1 MGNTVKWVT
10 QGTKSLK
17 VRPEACK
24 PALKQT
30 NKKKTALFL
39 PSSSCLAT
47 TVHLDQSERQLGTT
61 GAQAW
66 QTGYPGSGVW
76 SQDGGVG
83 VGDGIPAASLR
94 GHLNQDPGAPEVQ
107 EAGSMGSWRWR
118 CDAKATAGGP
128 PPRILPD
135 EPQASAQWPS
145 SIRRWP
151 PFLHSI

>member
-24 PALKQT
+24 PSL
-30 NKKKTALFL
+30 KKKKKIALFL

-76 SQDGGVG
+76 SQDGGG
-83 VGDGIPAASLR
+83 WGGDGIPVASLR
-94 GHLNQDPGAPEVQ
+94 GHLNQDLEVPEAQ
-107 EAGSMGSWRWR
+107 E
-118 CDAKATAGGP
+118 GG
-128 PPRILPD
+128 RQHGVL
-135 EPQASAQWPS
+135 EVEV
-145 SIRRWP
+145 
-151 PFLHSI
+151 